1 MYVHICIYTYIYICE
16 NIYIYVYKC
25 VCECMYI
32 DISRERPLEN
42 IGLSLIMNQKT
53 RAQHGEHSLV
63 GLQTRPAGVVGAP
76 Q

>member
-1 MYVHICIYTYIYICE
+1 MYIY
-16 NIYIYVYKC
+16 
-25 VCECMYI
+25 
-32 DISRERPLEN
+32 ISRERSLEK

-63 GLQTRPAGVVGAP
+63 GLQKRPAGVVGAP

>member
-1 MYVHICIYTYIYICE
+1 MYIYIYTHIYIYTYIYI
-16 NIYIYVYKC
+16 YVYIC

-32 DISRERPLEN
+32 YISRERSLEK

-63 GLQTRPAGVVGAP
+63 GLQKRPAGVVGAP